1 MFTLPAM
8 LFIIVFTG
16 HELSFNILYCF
27 ISLILLFVFCLGVG
41 LFLAAFAVYF
51 RDLFHLYGVILT
63 AMNYATPI
71 FYPEKIIPDKYLWIV
86 KINPLYYFL
95 KSFREAVYANQM
107 PEGGLIL
114 ICALIALSALII
126 GITVFKRKQNE
137 FILYI

>member
-1 MFTLPAM
+1 M
-8 LFIIVFTG
+8 
-16 HELSFNILYCF
+16 
-27 ISLILLFVFCLGVG
+27 
-41 LFLAAFAVYF
+41 
-51 RDLFHLYGVILT
+51 
-63 AMNYATPI
+63 
-71 FYPEKIIPDKYLWIV
+71 WIV